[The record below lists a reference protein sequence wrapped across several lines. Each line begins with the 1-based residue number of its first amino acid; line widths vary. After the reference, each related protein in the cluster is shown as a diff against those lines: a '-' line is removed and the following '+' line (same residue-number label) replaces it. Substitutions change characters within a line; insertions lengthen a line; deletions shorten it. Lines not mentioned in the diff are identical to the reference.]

1 MKINVLDQTGHVTLR
16 ENMGSDLTVVN
27 AARVSYDKR
36 KEEFDSKDRRLLHYL
51 IKNKHT
57 SPLRHATIQF
67 EVYAPLFVARQWWKH
82 AIGSSYETLTAWN
95 ESSRRYVTEEPEFYT
110 PDSVQWRLAPDSKK
124 QGSGELV
131 KDDDERLAIRTSG
144 ELLDHVVNSM
154 FLYSQAMSEGIAP
167 EQARLFLPAYA
178 MYVRF
183 MWTTSLQ
190 SALHFLDLRLDDNAQ
205 WEMREYA
212 KAVAEIVQKQYPETF
227 KAWQEVSHG

>member
-95 ESSRRYVTEEPEFYT
+95 ESSRRYVTEEPEFYI
-110 PDSVQWRLAPDSKK
+110 PSPGQWRLAPDSKK
-124 QGSGELV
+124 QGSGDLV
-131 KDDDERLAIRTSG
+131 KDEDYILAQSSSRQIRN
-144 ELLDHVVNSM
+144 HVNDSM
-154 FLYSQAMSEGIAP
+154 DLYEKAMSYGIAP

-227 KAWQEVSHG
+227 NAWQEVSHG

>member
-1 MKINVLDQTGHVTLR
+1 MKINVLDHIGHVTLR
-16 ENMGSDLTVVN
+16 ENMGSDLTIVN

-95 ESSRRYVTEEPEFYT
+95 ESSRRYVTEEPEFYI
-110 PDSVQWRLAPDSKK
+110 PDVDQWRLAPDNKK
-124 QGSGELV
+124 QGSGNLAVESDGLLAEETRRAMFNNVIDSLELY
-131 KDDDERLAIRTSG
+131 E
-144 ELLDHVVNSM
+144 
-154 FLYSQAMSEGIAP
+154 QAMSYGIAP

-212 KAVAEIVQKQYPETF
+212 KAVAEIVEKQYPETF
-227 KAWQEVSHG
+227 EAWRLSST